1 MTAAVG
7 TRRFSDSRTLPGFEK
22 ELPKPEPRQAEPVER
37 GAMPVG
43 LAALCTKPRGLWR
56 C

>member
-7 TRRFSDSRTLPGFEK
+7 TRRFSDSRTLPGFE
-22 ELPKPEPRQAEPVER
+22 ELPKLEPRQAEPVER
-37 GAMPVG
+37 GAMPVE
-43 LAALCTKPRGLWR
+43 LAALCTRARGLRR